1 MTFQRTYNFHDIP
14 VGESV
19 DMPLTDPGDERRIRR
34 AVVNYNERTEKHF
47 SCRKKDGTI
56 KIVRNR

>member
-1 MTFQRTYNFHDIP
+1 MTFQRTYNFHDIA

-19 DMPLTDPGDERRIRR
+19 DMPLTDPGDEQKIRR
-34 AVVNYNERTEKHF
+34 AVVNYNARTEKHF